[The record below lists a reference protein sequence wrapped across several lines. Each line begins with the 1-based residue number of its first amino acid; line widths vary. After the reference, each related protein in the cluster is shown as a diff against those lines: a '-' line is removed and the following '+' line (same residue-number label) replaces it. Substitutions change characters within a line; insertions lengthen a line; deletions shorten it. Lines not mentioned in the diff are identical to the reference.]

1 MNYKRQQGM
10 SLLGWIIV
18 LIVAGIFASVG
29 IKLVPHYMNNKTL
42 EKLIT
47 SVEREKATGVQV
59 RNPAELYAH
68 IEKGMGV
75 NNIRDLRARDIM
87 EVRADGGM
95 LHVHVN
101 YEVRE
106 KFLKNIDLVV
116 SFDKEYRVR
125 NQ

>member
-10 SLLGWIIV
+10 SLLGWVVV
-18 LIVAGIFASVG
+18 LILVAFFASIG
-29 IKLVPHYMNNKTL
+29 FKLIPHYMNNKTL

-47 SVEREKATGVQV
+47 SVERDKASGIPV
-59 RNPAELYAH
+59 RNVGEFYAH

-75 NNIRDLRARDIM
+75 NNIRDLKARDIM
-87 EVRADGGM
+87 EVRVEGGEFF
-95 LHVHVN
+95 VKVN

-106 KFLKNIDLVV
+106 KAVKNIDLVV